1 MRVYKFYEVKYQMNN
16 LYWQSLA
23 YFKKEEDANEY
34 IKSHRPVAE
43 HYPIKVIEHS
53 FTNLK
58 DLK

>member
-16 LYWQSLA
+16 LYWQNLA

-34 IKSHRPVAE
+34 VESYRPVSSK
-43 HYPIKVIEHS
+43 YPIKVIEHE
-53 FTNLK
+53 FANLK